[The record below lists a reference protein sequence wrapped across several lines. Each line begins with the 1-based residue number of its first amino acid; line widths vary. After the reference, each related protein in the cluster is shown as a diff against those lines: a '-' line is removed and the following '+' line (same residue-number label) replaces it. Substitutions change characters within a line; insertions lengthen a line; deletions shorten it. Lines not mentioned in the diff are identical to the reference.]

1 MLVDGNDKLQAA
13 SVGASELNVTPLACC
28 PLRDSEGNQLQLELT
43 VQVTSVQ
50 PLQQSDTQTF
60 VDADDTTER
69 TYCTGSGTPKWT
81 SNAIG
86 LTGGPPYPQATREL
100 SVPTPTTPALTRWAS
115 TSRA

>member
-60 VDADDTTER
+60 VDADDTTA
-69 TYCTGSGTPKWT
+69 CVAK
-81 SNAIG
+81 A
-86 LTGGPPYPQATREL
+86 LTGATMTVRVAHDL
-100 SVPTPTTPALTRWAS
+100 GAAAQITVVLR
-115 TSRA
+115 